1 MPLLS
6 FYNPAS
12 RYRWFN
18 LVWFFALLLFPV
30 LFWLLPA
37 DLMDGDDR
45 YSVCPSK
52 LFFNVECMGCGMT
65 RAVVHLHHLEW
76 QDAIYYNSGVVV
88 IYPALVLIWAIWLF
102 KAIKREQ
109 VHKAR
114 IKKP

>member
-1 MPLLS
+1 
-6 FYNPAS
+6 
-12 RYRWFN
+12 
-18 LVWFFALLLFPV
+18 
-30 LFWLLPA
+30 
-37 DLMDGDDR
+37 
-45 YSVCPSK
+45 
-52 LFFNVECMGCGMT
+52 MT